1 MSFGI
6 GNVVYATDFKAITYI
21 KTDTLA
27 DSDLEKFIIV
37 SDSVE
42 RHKQTFQQNLTQLF
56 VRYEISGKR
65 YSELLENPDLV
76 KKSEKQQF
84 AGLHEAVEQI
94 KHELK
99 ENIAQ
104 AIQKS
109 FGNTNAQKY
118 HLIRRQLETDELL
131 KARLEKLKVALV
143 RR

>member
-6 GNVVYATDFKAITYI
+6 GNVVYATDFQIVTYV

-27 DSDLEKFIIV
+27 DSDLEKFIVV

-42 RHKQTFQQNLTQLF
+42 RYKQIFQQNLTQLF
-56 VRYEISGKR
+56 IRYEIPSKR
-65 YSELLENPDLV
+65 YAELLENPDLA

-94 KHELK
+94 KNELK
-99 ENIAQ
+99 EKIAQ
-104 AIQKS
+104 AIQKN
-109 FGNTNAQKY
+109 FGNTNVKKY